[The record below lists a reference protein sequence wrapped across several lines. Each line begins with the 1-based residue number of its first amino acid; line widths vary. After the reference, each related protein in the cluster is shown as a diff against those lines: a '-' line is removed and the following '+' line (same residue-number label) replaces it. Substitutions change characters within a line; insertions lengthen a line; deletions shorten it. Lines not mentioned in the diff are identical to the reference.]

1 MKMSLTGIATDQP
14 TLTFE
19 SIGTDTFSYSPAGI
33 EIHFKNQKMSLLGKW
48 TRIFIQ

>member
-1 MKMSLTGIATDQP
+1 MKMGILPTDQP

-33 EIHFKNQKMSLLGKW
+33 EIHFKESKMSLLL
-48 TRIFIQ
+48 R